1 MDSVLSPS
9 LPVQTG
15 ISGGSAC
22 LQIDVLS
29 GAQRN
34 PQSNFE
40 STTIFLGSDPECDF
54 ILSGDYFP
62 PMYAFLL
69 VDSQG
74 AVIRHLGGGP
84 PLLLDTNL
92 IERQRITTTAKI
104 TAGPL
109 AIALQVTPSLFQE
122 DHSQKLHRYQDMDR
136 ITLDNDILGAETS
149 IQLIEQASRLLASIG
164 GRETDEVSPIT
175 MDQKS
180 TNACDHSETQ
190 LNITIGR
197 PATGQLPPI
206 WHHICLN

>member
-180 TNACDHSETQ
+180 TNACDHSATQ

>member
-180 TNACDHSETQ
+180 TNACDHSATR